1 MASGNRSVSVLE
13 SARRLGETVF
23 DIVETRLSLFSTD
36 LQDAVQAVIWSIL
49 WGVIG
54 VFFLGLGLL
63 LITLLIVAYYWET
76 HRLAALGISGGF
88 FLATSLL
95 IVAMIIRSARQ
106 HRHPF
111 AATLGELAKDR
122 QHLEIA
128 P

>member
-1 MASGNRSVSVLE
+1 MANDNRSVSVLE
-13 SARRLGETVF
+13 SARRLGATVL
-23 DIVETRLSLFSTD
+23 DIAETRLSLFSTD
-36 LQDAVQAVIWSIL
+36 LQDAAQTVIWSIL

-63 LITLLIVAYYWET
+63 LITLLIVAYYWDT
-76 HRLAALGISGGF
+76 HRLAALGISGAF

-95 IVAMIIRSARQ
+95 IVAMIIRGARQ
-106 HRHPF
+106 HRNPF

-122 QHLEIA
+122 HHLEVA

>member
-1 MASGNRSVSVLE
+1 MANGDTSVSVIE
-13 SARRLGETVF
+13 STRRLGATVL

-36 LQDAVQAVIWSIL
+36 LQDAAQRVIWSIL

-63 LITLLIVAYYWET
+63 LITLLIVAFYWDT
-76 HRLAALGISGGF
+76 HRLAALSISGSF
-88 FLATSLL
+88 FLATSFF

-122 QHLEIA
+122 HHLEVA

>member
-1 MASGNRSVSVLE
+1 MANGNRSVSTLE
-13 SARRLGETVF
+13 SARRLGATAL

-36 LQDAVQAVIWSIL
+36 LQDAARHVIWSIL
-49 WGVIG
+49 RGVIG

-63 LITLLIVAYYWET
+63 LITLFIVAFYWDT
-76 HRLAALGISGGF
+76 HRLAALGISGGV

-106 HRHPF
+106 HRNPF

-122 QHLEIA
+122 HHLEIA

>member
-1 MASGNRSVSVLE
+1 MANGDTSVSVIE
-13 SARRLGETVF
+13 SARRVGITVLN
-23 DIVETRLSLFSTD
+23 IVETRLSLFSTD
-36 LQDAVQAVIWSIL
+36 LRDAAQLVIWSIL

-63 LITLLIVAYYWET
+63 LIALLIVAYYWDT

-95 IVAMIIRSARQ
+95 IVTMIIRSARQ

-111 AATLGELAKDR
+111 AATIGELAKDR
-122 QHLEIA
+122 HHLEVA